1 MRKGCVLLKRMIRGI
16 HPSETTAAKL
26 RLKMEITPRILGKT
40 ITDGEMGPPWGGDS
54 LSCGLL

>member
-1 MRKGCVLLKRMIRGI
+1 MKRMIRGI

-40 ITDGEMGPPWGGDS
+40 ITDGEMCPPWGGDS
-54 LSCGLL
+54 LSCGLVGC